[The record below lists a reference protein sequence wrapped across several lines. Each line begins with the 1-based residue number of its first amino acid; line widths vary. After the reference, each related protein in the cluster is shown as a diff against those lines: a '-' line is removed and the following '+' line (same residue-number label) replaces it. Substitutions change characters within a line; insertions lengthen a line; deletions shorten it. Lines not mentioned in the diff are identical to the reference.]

1 MAASVASDLEYKDKY
16 RNLKRKLKF
25 LIYENECF
33 SMEIRNMEK
42 RLLRVLKDR
51 TFLLDILTQHENGS
65 PEFDSTDNDM
75 TDSSDG
81 EIKMPVK
88 TSEKKKRL
96 KMATTKKNP
105 GTITKTKKKPQNK
118 LDKNKLSTKADAIH
132 NLIVEDSLVSK
143 HLAGHMTPEE
153 VERHL
158 ESRRAQQS
166 QLEFSFA
173 PDKAPATVPT
183 EMFSNDPE
191 GVGSY
196 AEFLDEMDTSPSNG
210 GDEHLTVDMEHN

>member
-1 MAASVASDLEYKDKY
+1 MAASGVSDLEYKDKY

-65 PEFDSTDNDM
+65 PEFDSTDDDM

-88 TSEKKKRL
+88 PSEKKKRM
-96 KMATTKKNP
+96 KITTTKKNP
-105 GTITKTKKKPQNK
+105 GTITKTKKK
-118 LDKNKLSTKADAIH
+118 A
-132 NLIVEDSLVSK
+132 SK
-143 HLAGHMTPEE
+143 QAG
-153 VERHL
+153 
-158 ESRRAQQS
+158 
-166 QLEFSFA
+166 
-173 PDKAPATVPT
+173 
-183 EMFSNDPE
+183 
-191 GVGSY
+191 
-196 AEFLDEMDTSPSNG
+196 
-210 GDEHLTVDMEHN
+210 

>member
-81 EIKMPVK
+81 EIKMP
-88 TSEKKKRL
+88 ENFRKKKRL

>member
-88 TSEKKKRL
+88 TSEKKK
-96 KMATTKKNP
+96 KAEDGHYQKKSRDHN
-105 GTITKTKKKPQNK
+105 QNK
-118 LDKNKLSTKADAIH
+118 KET
-132 NLIVEDSLVSK
+132 SK
-143 HLAGHMTPEE
+143 
-153 VERHL
+153 
-158 ESRRAQQS
+158 
-166 QLEFSFA
+166 
-173 PDKAPATVPT
+173 
-183 EMFSNDPE
+183 
-191 GVGSY
+191 
-196 AEFLDEMDTSPSNG
+196 
-210 GDEHLTVDMEHN
+210 